1 MRLANRRVGRAQRR
15 GFTLTEVL
23 VVLAIIAVLVSL
35 SVGAVMQTRKVQE
48 TGNTK
53 TLITKVD
60 QAFQKR
66 WLATV
71 ETARNEPPCAVARNI
86 AGFNTAIY
94 DDRRAR
100 VIHIKMRLIQDF
112 PVSFKEATSP
122 VGAASALG
130 GLDANPS
137 YIRAFASATAGAR
150 TWQDESSA
158 CLYQALKRQVR
169 GTEFDPDTAL
179 SSQELV
185 DPVGDGIKEIVDA
198 WKVIGSNRP
207 QPLLFS
213 RFPGFAPSQTAVL
226 VSLGLL
232 PLGDPVDPEK
242 TLCNQTWVSWIN
254 TSPQNPAL
262 FTQMFGYTPSTT
274 PPNLT
279 PVISS
284 SGYDGKNFTAD
295 DIYNFVLSTK

>member
-1 MRLANRRVGRAQRR
+1 MRLANRQAGRARRR
-15 GFTLTEVL
+15 GFTLTEML

-71 ETARNEPPCAVARNI
+71 ETARNEPPCRLAQGI
-86 AGFNTAIY
+86 AGINTAVY

-100 VIHIKMRLIQDF
+100 VIHIKMRLIQEF

-130 GLDANPS
+130 GLDPNPS
-137 YIRAFASATAGAR
+137 YVRAFANPTAGAR

-169 GTEFDPDTAL
+169 GTEFDPDTSL

-185 DPVGDGIKEIVDA
+185 DPIGDGIKEIVDA
-198 WKVIGSNRP
+198 WK

-213 RFPGFAPSQTAVL
+213 RFPGVAPSQAANIAA
-226 VSLGLL
+226 LGLV
-232 PLGDPVDPEK
+232 PATGDPVDPEK
-242 TLCNQTWVSWIN
+242 LLCNQAWI
-254 TSPQNPAL
+254 TAPCPAIPSVATCGQA
-262 FTQMFGYTPSTT
+262 FQQVIGYAPSTI

-284 SGYDGKNFTAD
+284 TGYDAKNFTPD
-295 DIYNFVLSTK
+295 DIYNFVLSAK